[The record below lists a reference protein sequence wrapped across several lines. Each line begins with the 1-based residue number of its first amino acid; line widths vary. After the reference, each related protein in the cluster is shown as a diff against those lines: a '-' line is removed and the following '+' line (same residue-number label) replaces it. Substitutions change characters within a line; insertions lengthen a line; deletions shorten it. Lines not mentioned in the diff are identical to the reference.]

1 MKLRCQLKGANWP
14 PYKHQG
20 IFHPDNETVTRFKP
34 DLNRC
39 AACMA
44 YTPPQLPS
52 FKEDL
57 FQIASLTLYT
67 KGPAFNPGHASGASF
82 GSFIRPRICGH
93 LMNAKNTE
101 LDHFRRYVLETD
113 TAQEVQDTA
122 DTDVDSDVG
131 LLSQIPDPQPD
142 FEDTL
147 IWELWNADFER
158 ALPQLLHRLTPRERQ
173 VFNLIRAD
181 MRNHKIA
188 ETLNLSRGRISQLTQ
203 QIELKFKQGCQ
214 KLGIIEQPF

>member
-1 MKLRCQLKGANWP
+1 MKLRCQLKGAKCP

-20 IFHPDNETVTRFKP
+20 TFHPDNETVTRFKP

-57 FQIASLTLYT
+57 FQIASLTLCT

-101 LDHFRRYVLETD
+101 LAHFRRYVLEAD
-113 TAQEVQDTA
+113 AAPGSQEAAAPEMDR
-122 DTDVDSDVG
+122 SVG
-131 LLSQIPDPQPD
+131 SLSHTPDPQPD

-147 IWELWNADFER
+147 IWEMWNADFER
-158 ALPQLLHRLTPRERQ
+158 ALPQFLQWMTSRERE
-173 VFNLIRAD
+173 VFNLMREDIRNCD
-181 MRNHKIA
+181 IA
-188 ETLNLSRGRISQLTQ
+188 KRLKLSKGRISQLTQ
-203 QIELKFKQGCQ
+203 QVELKLKQGCQ
-214 KLGIIEQPF
+214 KLGIVE